1 MATRNTGCAAAMEMK
16 ARWTPRCE
24 RGDAGQLAG
33 WGGGGGEEGGGI
45 IERRWRENYSVS
57 WCVHVFPAARES
69 NILLEG
75 LRTGVEVVPL
85 RRRRWHHTDWQLVS
99 SWLTVQL
106 VSSWLTVQAAEA
118 PHQVVLSGFS
128 FQLFL
133 SCRLLP
139 PLLFFF
145 FCCLSLIGCSSQA
158 GTCSRF

>member
-33 WGGGGGEEGGGI
+33 WWGVEGGGI
-45 IERRWRENYSVS
+45 IEKRWRENYSVS

-75 LRTGVEVVPL
+75 LRTGVEVVPR
-85 RRRRWHHTDWQLVS
+85 RRRRWRHTDWQLVS
-99 SWLTVQL
+99 SWLT
-106 VSSWLTVQAAEA
+106 WQAAEA

-133 SCRLLP
+133 SCLLLP
-139 PLLFFF
+139 PILLLLP
-145 FCCLSLIGCSSQA
+145 LSDWLLQSSWNLQPLLA
-158 GTCSRF
+158 LSREGRGWGD